1 MNFILYCIIDIKL
14 KKTQKPTPIFLEKKE
29 IQHRHIRIEA
39 LLLMEC
45 RSLTFKRSLPESS
58 SRCMA
63 FCIIPD
69 LCRKVPHRAVIVQSV
84 MDTLSTRCMHRSHAK
99 MDPRTSLPRIACSLR
114 FRPTFC
120 DEDEADLNDAAGDLL
135 LLLLLLARASSSSS
149 CSSRAL
155 SEVLAHQE
163 VQLVGAHD
171 LQERRSVSL
180 QVGGF
185 LRGPI
190 YKYTRSRSLKVR
202 KAPIAQY
209 QIQQATLPSPAAA
222 SAPASFLSVLD
233 SGAGRCESSCDT
245 VYTSNTLHAVSR
257 KLA

>member
-1 MNFILYCIIDIKL
+1 MQVLDLQEVLARVQQQVYGVL
-14 KKTQKPTPIFLEKKE
+14 HHPGLVQEGAAPRR
-29 IQHRHIRIEA
+29 HRPVRDGYVVHPLHAQQPREDGSKDVSA
-39 LLLMEC
+39 
-45 RSLTFKRSLPESS
+45 
-58 SRCMA
+58 
-63 FCIIPD
+63 
-69 LCRKVPHRAVIVQSV
+69 PHRLQLALQ
-84 MDTLSTRCMHRSHAK
+84 
-99 MDPRTSLPRIACSLR
+99 
-114 FRPTFC
+114 
-120 DEDEADLNDAAGDLL
+120 ADLLRRGRGRLERRCGRLAVAVAVAGEGLVFL
-135 LLLLLLARASSSSS
+135 LLLLLLAVRRLLSL
-149 CSSRAL
+149 AL
-155 SEVLAHQE
+155 VDELHQRLVREPAHQE

-209 QIQQATLPSPAAA
+209 QIQQATLPSPA
-222 SAPASFLSVLD
+222 SFLSVLD

>member
-1 MNFILYCIIDIKL
+1 M
-14 KKTQKPTPIFLEKKE
+14 
-29 IQHRHIRIEA
+29 HIRIEA

-84 MDTLSTRCMHRSHAK
+84 VHPLHAQQPREDGSKDVSAPHRLQLA
-99 MDPRTSLPRIACSLR
+99 LQ
-114 FRPTFC
+114 
-120 DEDEADLNDAAGDLL
+120 ADLLRRGRGRLERRCGRLAVAVAGAGEGLVFL
-135 LLLLLLARASSSSS
+135 LLLLLLAVRRLLSL
-149 CSSRAL
+149 AL
-155 SEVLAHQE
+155 VDELHQRLVREPAHQE

-245 VYTSNTLHAVSR
+245 VYTSNTVHAVSR